1 MSQRNLSPGAVH
13 QHRAL
18 AFCGWS
24 KAVRAKLRVGLR
36 LAGWKSQFCLLAP
49 HDELFAKIAEMGH
62 GAAEGREPKPQ
73 EDEEHLASA
82 RQSFHR

>member
-1 MSQRNLSPGAVH
+1 MSQRNLSPGADH
-13 QHRAL
+13 QRRAVS
-18 AFCGWS
+18 FCGWS
-24 KAVRAKLRVGLR
+24 KAVGAKLRVGLR
-36 LAGWKSQFCLLAP
+36 LGGLEIAI
-49 HDELFAKIAEMGH
+49 DELFAKIAEMGH